1 MEWLFVIIILI
12 VGLLVYLYLQNY
24 YLEVND
30 YTVTIPKLHK
40 NIKGKK
46 ILQLSD
52 THLKPRYN
60 KGYIENIIQKVKDI
74 NPDLIVITGDLVQAG
89 LPDLTDVPIRI
100 LFNGLSAI
108 APTYMVTGNH
118 DIQTAKFED
127 LTYVLDTTK
136 VKLLLD
142 EAEWITFNE
151 NEGGIVLMGLAER
164 PAGED
169 SPKPRLKYIE
179 LTSEMSNQ
187 PKILLAHRPEFFK
200 EYLDDKTKAPDLI
213 LSGHTHAGQMRI
225 PFIGGAIAPGQ
236 GLFPKYDYGIFSDE
250 EDQSKR
256 MIITR
261 GIGNSS
267 FPFRIN
273 NRPELVVITLN

>member
-89 LPDLTDVPIRI
+89 LPDLTDVPIRK
-100 LFNGLSAI
+100 LCNGLSAI

-151 NEGGIVLMGLAER
+151 NEGGIVLMGLAKQKH
-164 PAGED
+164 P
-169 SPKPRLKYIE
+169 
-179 LTSEMSNQ
+179 T
-187 PKILLAHRPEFFK
+187 
-200 EYLDDKTKAPDLI
+200 
-213 LSGHTHAGQMRI
+213 
-225 PFIGGAIAPGQ
+225 
-236 GLFPKYDYGIFSDE
+236 
-250 EDQSKR
+250 
-256 MIITR
+256 
-261 GIGNSS
+261 
-267 FPFRIN
+267 
-273 NRPELVVITLN
+273 